1 MNKDL
6 LEKFFTSYELK
17 SRANTIKLIGL
28 NGRIIFD
35 FSPSGDG
42 LWLAEFIDGILQP
55 IHEVKTEEYDAKLTT
70 RLEDMIQ
77 AQQERIMVPDAI
89 AQGWLKVEGN
99 TSLVSKLCQACG
111 R

>member
-6 LEKFFTSYELK
+6 LEKFFKSYEQK

-28 NGRIIFD
+28 NGRLLFD

-42 LWLAEFIDGILQP
+42 LWLVEFYDGILQP
-55 IHEVKTEEYDAKLTT
+55 IHESKNEEYDAKLTT
-70 RLEDMIQ
+70 RLEDMVQ
-77 AQQERIMVPDAI
+77 SEQEHIKVPDGI
-89 AQGWLKVEGN
+89 AQGWLKVEGD